1 MSRRKN
7 NNQTLRNLIEKAEV
21 YNRSMFPNKSSNDVT
36 EQILFCQNGI
46 DNLNNKIS
54 SKEIKTENEILMV
67 DIVSNGYKYESS
79 SFELNIV
86 QQCCVVSIISPYAF
100 TIQLTRDLIEC
111 DEFFKNMKYIHLF
124 CFLFIF
130 YFILV
135 NIIIQ

>member
-7 NNQTLRNLIEKAEV
+7 NNQILRNLIEKAEE
-21 YNRSMFPNKSSNDVT
+21 YNRSMFTNKSSNDVT

-46 DNLNNKIS
+46 DNLNIS
-54 SKEIKTENEILMV
+54 SKNNKIFSKNEVLMV

-111 DEFFKNMKYIHLF
+111 DEFFKNMKYSISF
-124 CFLFIF
+124 S
-130 YFILV
+130 
-135 NIIIQ
+135 

>member
-1 MSRRKN
+1 
-7 NNQTLRNLIEKAEV
+7 
-21 YNRSMFPNKSSNDVT
+21 MFPNKSSNDVT

-111 DEFFKNMKYIHLF
+111 DEFFKNMKYIHFF